1 MATYAHIVI
10 HRFHWKPSEFLNMSD
25 EEQAFVIAS
34 IDEKI
39 EAEEKEAK
47 KLKK

>member
-1 MATYAHIVI
+1 
-10 HRFHWKPSEFLNMSD
+10 MSD

-34 IDEKI
+34 IDERV
-39 EAEEKEAK
+39 EAEEKEKK